1 MNKWDIKHKIAVVEA
16 DDFQDR
22 WDRNGLN
29 FLFYWKAKYPKFK
42 ITLYTIPNRTSQ
54 VMLDMLQEHSEWIE
68 LAIHGW
74 DHESNYECWGWD
86 YERTKMFM
94 HRVMNMR
101 YRDTYSYYTRN
112 FKAPGWMITGTPDG
126 KGSGYKTSENDKI
139 FTDPQAVYKALT
151 DMNFIIC
158 DRHYNKELRP
168 DNSKIICIDCNPD
181 IVHFHTWNV
190 PSGDPNGRNGFQDIE
205 ERFGVPWDEKTEFF
219 FMSEAWE
226 QGLFKPCV

>member
-1 MNKWDIKHKIAVVEA
+1 MNKWDEKKKIAIVEA

-29 FLFYWKAKYPKFK
+29 FLFAWKAKYPKFK
-42 ITLYTIPNRTSQ
+42 ITLYTIPNRTSAFM
-54 VMLDMLQEHSEWIE
+54 VDLISRVNAGMYPWIE
-68 LAIHGW
+68 LAVHGW

-86 YERTKMFM
+86 YDRTQMFM
-94 HRVMNMR
+94 NRLTPEYN
-101 YRDTYSYYTRN
+101 RN

-126 KGSGYKTSENDKI
+126 KGSGYRTSEANLIYKDY
-139 FTDPQAVYKALT
+139 QAVYKALT

-168 DNSKIICIDCNPD
+168 ENAKIMCIDCNPD
-181 IVHFHTWNV
+181 IVHFHTWNMDT
-190 PSGDPNGRNGFQDIE
+190 GDINGQNGFQQIE
-205 ERFGVPWDEKTEFF
+205 ERFGVPWDQNTEFY

-226 QGLFKPCV
+226 KGLIKPCQ